1 MTAGLV
7 LFIAIGAVATI
18 VVADV
23 LRKVNR
29 YVHRE
34 TRGRARSVLA
44 TLIVAAA
51 VWMYVSY
58 GAAALTGAVIAAS
71 GSAITW
77 VMWWR
82 GGTART
88 VTRWGEK
95 ARRRSGVATP
105 LQVARVTSAWAMH
118 RKARAVRPHLR
129 YAGWLQRWR
138 TPTRELAV
146 ELCRAAGMRVWSS
159 VEDVV
164 LIIAGPRRGK
174 TALLGTPV
182 IDAPGAV
189 VTTST
194 RTDLYDQTRALR
206 AKQGPIWVYN
216 PGAVGDLESTISFD
230 PVHGC
235 DDPTVAIDRAADMI
249 PEREGVRGDSADWDA
264 QSRRVLAAFLHA
276 AGLSEGTRDCHDILR
291 WAANPDHI
299 GDEVHEL
306 LQASPIPSFRPAVDQ
321 FIGLNP
327 TTRSS
332 ITTGILPA
340 LQWLHSPAAVAS
352 TKGGTPFNV
361 ADLVLGKGTVY
372 LLGRHEA
379 NTAPL
384 LQALTGYIAR
394 EARRLAA
401 QPTFEGACNGR
412 LDPPM
417 RFPLDEAAR
426 VCPVP
431 LPDWTGDF
439 GGSGIQLMPVFQ
451 SYADMVAKYGEA
463 GAERLLNNSNVLMY
477 IGGNKAVG
485 GLKAFSDL
493 AGDRDETVV
502 TRNGDGDIT
511 STSVRKAPV
520 LSVGQLACLPK
531 WKAIVYT
538 GEMPIVIGRVI
549 PVWKRHPSVSARLVS
564 AWARRVFTLPAPA
577 DMSAPAAV
585 APVGN
590 VSTPVGLPTPGTL
603 PAPAD
608 MSGAA
613 PSLELTNVP

>member
-1 MTAGLV
+1 VTAEFVVLVTAG
-7 LFIAIGAVATI
+7 
-18 VVADV
+18 
-23 LRKVNR
+23 
-29 YVHRE
+29 
-34 TRGRARSVLA
+34 
-44 TLIVAAA
+44 VAAA
-51 VWMYVSY
+51 IFVGDWIRKLKRGLAGSSRKVGIGGGVGVSAWLY
-58 GAAALTGAVIAAS
+58 MSHGALTLAGVLTIAGVACVA
-71 GSAITW
+71 G
-77 VMWWR
+77 VVWWR

-105 LQVARVTSAWAMH
+105 LQVARGTSWWAMH

-129 YAGWLQRWR
+129 DAGWVKRWR
-138 TPTRELAV
+138 TPTRELGV
-146 ELCRAAGMRVWSS
+146 LLCRAAGMRVWASA
-159 VEDVV
+159 EDVV
-164 LIIAGPRRGK
+164 LIVAGPRRGK

-194 RTDLYDQTRALR
+194 RTDLYDQTRELR
-206 AKQGPIWVYN
+206 AKTGPIWVYN
-216 PGAVGDLESTISFD
+216 PAWVGEVDSTISFD

-264 QSRRVLAAFLHA
+264 QSRRVFAAFLHA

-291 WAANPDHI
+291 WVANPDHI

-306 LQASPIPSFRPAVDQ
+306 LQASPVPSFRPAVDQ

-340 LQWLHSPAAVAS
+340 LQWLHSPAAAAS
-352 TKGGTPFNV
+352 TKGAAPFNV
-361 ADLVLGKGTVY
+361 AELIRGKGTVY

-401 QPTFEGACNGR
+401 LPSFEGACRGR
-412 LDPPM
+412 LDPPI

-431 LPDWTGDF
+431 LPDWSGDF

-451 SYADMVAKYGEA
+451 SYADMIAKYGEA
-463 GAERLLNNSNVLMY
+463 GAERLINNSNVLMY

-520 LSVGQLACLPK
+520 LSVGQLASLPK

-538 GEMPIVIGRVI
+538 GDMPIVIGRVI
-549 PVWKRHPSVSARLVS
+549 PVWKRHPSVLTRLVGVG
-564 AWARRVFTLPAPA
+564 ARRVFSRPSPTHLVTHPVALPAPA
-577 DMSAPAAV
+577 PID
-585 APVGN
+585 
-590 VSTPVGLPTPGTL
+590 L
-603 PAPAD
+603 PAPTHPQTPVPV
-608 MSGAA
+608 GAA
-613 PSLELTNVP
+613 PDRELTNATH